1 MYIFIILIFSTLY
14 LKFRNNYENTNS
26 TASVSENVSL
36 FKNNKEAERILIEL
50 TGPGEQTPCYIYSG
64 THPLFPD
71 SLYLLG
77 IGFCH
82 EKFGLEEAKRRAIK
96 DLRLKLLR
104 IISEYKTESK
114 KSEILNKL
122 MNKKILAD
130 WGRDPRTH
138 IFYAL
143 YILDRKYLKIVE

>member
-1 MYIFIILIFSTLY
+1 MSSLLLY
-14 LKFRNNYENTNS
+14 LKFGNNYENTKS
-26 TASVSENVSL
+26 IFSISKNVL
-36 FKNNKEAERILIEL
+36 FFKDSKEIKKVLIEL

-71 SLYLLG
+71 SSYLLG

-82 EKFGLEEAKRRAIK
+82 EKSGLEEAKRRATE
-96 DLRLKLLR
+96 DLKSKLIN
-104 IISEYKTESK
+104 IIPEHR
-114 KSEILNKL
+114 KSEILSKL
-122 MNKKILAD
+122 LEKKVLID

-143 YILDRKYLKIVE
+143 YILDKKYLRFTE